1 MNDENL
7 EMYLYNQLNQVM
19 DSHESEADKQAKYG
33 NLFINAS
40 NSISAI
46 YLTQHEQQA
55 KEILEMA
62 GEKAVNLKSLFENQW
77 YIYTNIA
84 VWIDFLYSVYHEIK
98 PNHPQYG
105 FFSQV
110 MDSITM
116 IENELGIKK
125 ETLLS

>member
-7 EMYLYNQLNQVM
+7 EIYLYNQFNQVL
-19 DSHESEADKQAKYG
+19 DSNEDATEKQTQLG

-46 YLTQHEQQA
+46 YLTTHEKEA
-55 KEILEMA
+55 KEMMKLS
-62 GEKAVNLKSLFENQW
+62 GVDLDLKSLLRNEW
-77 YIYTNIA
+77 YIYTNIEI
-84 VWIDFLYSVYHEIK
+84 WIDFLHSVYNEIL
-98 PNHPQYG
+98 PSHPQYN
-105 FFSQV
+105 FFNQV

>member
-7 EMYLYNQLNQVM
+7 EIYLYNQFNQVL
-19 DSHESEADKQAKYG
+19 DSNEDASEKQIQLG

-46 YLTQHEQQA
+46 YLTTHEKEA
-55 KEILEMA
+55 KEMMKLS
-62 GEKAVNLKSLFENQW
+62 GVDLDLKSLLRNEW
-77 YIYTNIA
+77 YIYTNIEI
-84 VWIDFLYSVYHEIK
+84 WIDFLHSVYNEIL
-98 PNHPQYG
+98 PSHPQYN
-105 FFSQV
+105 FFNQV

>member
-7 EMYLYNQLNQVM
+7 EIYLYNQFNQVL
-19 DSHESEADKQAKYG
+19 DSNEDSSEKQAKLG

-46 YLTQHEQQA
+46 YLTTHE
-55 KEILEMA
+55 KEAEEMMKLA
-62 GEKAVNLKSLFENQW
+62 GTNLDLKSLLRNEW
-77 YIYTNIA
+77 YIYTNIEI
-84 VWIDFLYSVYHEIK
+84 WIDFLHSVYNEIL
-98 PNHPQYG
+98 PNHPQYK
-105 FFSQV
+105 FFNQV
-110 MDSITM
+110 MDSIVM